1 MVDLGKFQQIQA
13 FDLVFE
19 YEVLPTL
26 EDAQAATTPVYGQ
39 AWQYKIEGSNDKSS
53 WDMLWDNTANT
64 DFSKEQY
71 GKIAEEY
78 ANNKYQYVRVTLTQ
92 LPLPGQA
99 FSFNVLISTWN
110 NSGGQDGAASIRMYP
125 EIRMLTAAVSCA
137 VSRITISDSEGSF
150 AKTGSLST
158 SDEIFSCFSLRIQY
172 VIVETGI

>member
-64 DFSKEQY
+64 DFQKNSM
-71 GKIAEEY
+71 
-78 ANNKYQYVRVTLTQ
+78 VRLQKSMQTT
-92 LPLPGQA
+92 
-99 FSFNVLISTWN
+99 NIS
-110 NSGGQDGAASIRMYP
+110 MF
-125 EIRMLTAAVSCA
+125 VSH
-137 VSRITISDSEGSF
+137 
-150 AKTGSLST
+150 
-158 SDEIFSCFSLRIQY
+158 
-172 VIVETGI
+172 